1 MNAVIETKAATDKQ
15 AAANQASGQTQ
26 YLTFMLGGEMF
37 AIGILAVKEII
48 EYGGLTEVPMMPE
61 CIRGVINLRGAVVP
75 VLDLSARFGKATT
88 TVTKRTCIV
97 IVEIENG
104 GEQQVVGVVVDAVNA
119 VLDIAAADIEPPP
132 AFGAKIRTDFIEGMG
147 KVNGKFVILLNLG
160 QILSLDD
167 IAALADVNA
176 MAQSLIG
183 NSTAVAA

>member
-1 MNAVIETKAATDKQ
+1 MSALVETKAAGNL
-15 AAANQASGQTQ
+15 AAASKAVEHTQ

-75 VLDLSARFGKATT
+75 VLDLAARFGKAAT

-97 IVEIENG
+97 IVEIANS
-104 GEQQVVGVVVDAVNA
+104 GEQQVVGVMVDAVNA
-119 VLDIAAADIEPPP
+119 VLDIAAADVEPPP

-160 QILSLDD
+160 EILSLDD
-167 IAALADVNA
+167 IATLANVNT
-176 MAQSLIG
+176 MAQLLIG
-183 NSTAVAA
+183 SNSAGVAA

>member
-1 MNAVIETKAATDKQ
+1 MSALIETRMAGNPP
-15 AAANQASGQTQ
+15 AAARLPEQSQ
-26 YLTFMLGGEMF
+26 YLTFLLGGEMF

-75 VLDLSARFGKATT
+75 VLDLTARFGKAAT

-97 IVEIENG
+97 IVEIDNG
-104 GEQQVVGVVVDAVNA
+104 EEQQVVGVVVDAVNA
-119 VLDIAAADIEPPP
+119 VLDIAAAEIEPPP

-167 IAALADVNA
+167 IATLTNVNT
-176 MAQSLIG
+176 MARSLIG
-183 NSTAVAA
+183 NSASITA